1 MQQGPVVLLPDRSGP
16 RNVAVILLFGALVLG
31 LTGIDALRQGALED
45 LPIGQVEMTIE
56 TPQQSGDDITVE
68 DYEAF
73 HDLAKERGAYAWR
86 GWSMSVGMG
95 LVAIGAVGLFFLKP
109 WGPQLAVIGA
119 TLSLVGGVVAGFRF
133 QEAAE
138 ATLEGLL
145 VETQWQFMLACGAS
159 SGLCLAVAALPLL
172 NARARLA
179 LFSHADLTEES

>member
-95 LVAIGAVGLFFLKP
+95 LVAIGAVGLFLLKP
-109 WGPQLAVIGA
+109 WGPQLA
-119 TLSLVGGVVAGFRF
+119 VAGFRF